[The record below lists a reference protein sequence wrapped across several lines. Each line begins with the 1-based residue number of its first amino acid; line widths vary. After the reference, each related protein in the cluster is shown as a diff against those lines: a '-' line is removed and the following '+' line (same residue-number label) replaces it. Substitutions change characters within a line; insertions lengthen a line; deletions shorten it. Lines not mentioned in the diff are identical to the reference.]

1 MLILEEEILE
11 SEEEF
16 EEEEVKKP
24 PKITRITHLETFIN
38 RTRAWLDFL
47 NNKIDEKQLIAVI
60 RVRTKAKKSK
70 K

>member
-11 SEEEF
+11 NEEEF
-16 EEEEVKKP
+16 EEEVKKP

-38 RTRAWLDFL
+38 RTRAWIDFL
-47 NNKIDEKQLIAVI
+47 NNKIDEKQLVAVI
-60 RVRTKAKKSK
+60 KVKTKTKKSK

>member
-11 SEEEF
+11 NEEEF
-16 EEEEVKKP
+16 EEEVKKP

-38 RTRAWLDFL
+38 RTKAWIDFL
-47 NNKIDEKQLIAVI
+47 NNKIDEKQLVAVI
-60 RVRTKAKKSK
+60 KVKTKTKKSK